1 MWPAPSSLAIWIFP
15 PPHKFAAL
23 LGENSE
29 EILKEL
35 GYSDEKIQKMIAS
48 KVTSVWTD
56 PIPEIKE

>member
-1 MWPAPSSLAIWIFP
+1 MWPAPSSLAIWIF

>member
-1 MWPAPSSLAIWIFP
+1 MDL

-35 GYSDEKIQKMIAS
+35 GYSDEKIQKMIES